1 MTKSQ
6 KIDHIQ
12 QNDRVTKIGVSFLG
26 VEKKKIWQMLSDNHI
41 VVLPTKKKQ
50 FRNEP

>member
-26 VEKKKIWQMLSDNHI
+26 VEKKNWQMLSDNHI

-50 FRNEP
+50 FRNES

>member
-12 QNDRVTKIGVSFLG
+12 QNDGVTKIGVSFLG
-26 VEKKKIWQMLSDNHI
+26 AEKKNLANAFWQPYCSSPNKEKT
-41 VVLPTKKKQ
+41 V
-50 FRNEP
+50 